1 MIKFIPSLKFH
12 ILLSTT
18 KFNPFPKIRE
28 SCEINVVYK
37 EGGDNGFPVNTMSKA
52 ALLKGKTDSGVL
64 FQFPEVGN
72 QGPQEHAV
80 QVRTPLSVEIDS
92 YDGWGC
98 GGALC
103 IY

>member
-1 MIKFIPSLKFH
+1 MDFQLIQCQR
-12 ILLSTT
+12 LL
-18 KFNPFPKIRE
+18 
-28 SCEINVVYK
+28 
-37 EGGDNGFPVNTMSKA
+37 
-52 ALLKGKTDSGVL
+52 LLKGKTDSGVL